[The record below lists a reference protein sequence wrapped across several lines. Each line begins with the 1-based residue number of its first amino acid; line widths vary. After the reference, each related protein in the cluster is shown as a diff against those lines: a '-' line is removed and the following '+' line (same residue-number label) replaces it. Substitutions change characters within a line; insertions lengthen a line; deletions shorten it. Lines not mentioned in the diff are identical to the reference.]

1 MGSQPSP
8 VLPSNTDLKALEAC
22 ADNTYPIRDIDH
34 IQPHGC
40 LLVVHWHDLKVV
52 QLSANTEAVLAMTTE
67 QLLGRSLGTLLSP
80 ASIEQLQTALVRAE
94 KTPQRLTFQTT
105 EKAFWIY
112 LHRQGDL
119 VVLEL
124 EPDVSDPSD
133 LESLQQQMIE
143 ALARF
148 ETADTLVNFAQIL
161 TDVVSTLLQFDR
173 VMVYRFLPDE
183 SGVVIAETKHSVL
196 EAYLGLHFP
205 ATDIPA
211 EARVLFLEKPLRW
224 IPDINY
230 QPAPLVPTLNSIT
243 AAPLDLS
250 QTWLRGVSPPH
261 VTYLQ
266 NMDVASSITIP
277 LVNEQGLWGLIACH
291 HGQPRVIDHKTRNAF
306 VMLAKLANLELSR
319 QQSQERHRYR
329 IQNNHLVATLRQAIE
344 QPEQSTQ
351 EALVQEAY
359 TFFSLFEAD
368 GLTIVFEDEVAI
380 AGNTPTQ
387 TEIASF
393 IPWLIEQGQDV
404 WSTDRLGQ
412 QYPDSQ
418 AWNYQPAGV
427 LAITI
432 ALQQPQPASYH
443 LLLFRPEQVQ
453 TVTWAGRLG
462 DSLEVSETGELSLCP
477 RNSFHLWKEQLQG
490 QSPPWSAKDLEFAA
504 DLNNMLLLAVL
515 KFSADALAAAAQQAD
530 IANQAKS
537 EFLANMS
544 HEIRTPM
551 NAVLGFTDLLQPLVH
566 DPVAQNHL
574 EAISSSGK
582 TLLALI
588 NDILDLSKIEAGQME
603 MHYEP
608 HQLGQI
614 VKDIQNIFKQKAIAK
629 GLKLRTILGE
639 SLPDV
644 LLVDEVRLRQILFN
658 LVGNALKFTEQGQV
672 DIEVDCTPGS
682 AQAGANTIDLKLSV
696 TDTGIGIP
704 VVDQQLIFH
713 AFSQSE
719 GQSKRHYEG
728 TGLGL
733 TITHRLTHL
742 MGGTITLDSQM
753 GRGSTFTCRFPSV
766 EVVQVMGQSSPENTP
781 IAKVDN
787 DFNKFPAM
795 KILVADDIQ
804 SNRNL
809 LAGYLNETIHTLMF
823 AYDGQQTLEVVDMHH
838 PDLILLDL
846 RMPQLDGQAVAAILK
861 ANPATQEI
869 PIILVTASLP
879 YEENVTDIS
888 ELCDGILLKPVQ
900 KQELFTAMQIALANL
915 EKTEESTSPTS
926 ELPTRQLSSTELVQL
941 ADQLRDLESYV
952 WQDAQT
958 TLDIENIERLGD
970 SLRDICQYYPY
981 PPLKEY
987 VQTLLEQL
995 DAFDWEQ
1002 IPETVTYFPILL
1014 RLLEAE
1020 ILDQKAN

>member
-1 MGSQPSP
+1 MSPKPSP
-8 VLPSNTDLKALEAC
+8 ILPTNADLQALEAC
-22 ADNTYPIRDIDH
+22 EEYPIRDIEH

-40 LLVVHWHDLKVV
+40 LLVVHWHNLKVV
-52 QLSANTEAVLAMTTE
+52 QLSANATLAMAAE
-67 QLLGRSLGTLLSP
+67 QILGQSLTTLLP
-80 ASIEQLQTALVRAE
+80 AADIEQLQAALARSE
-94 KTPQRLTFQTT
+94 KTPQRLTFKAT
-105 EKAFWIY
+105 EKAFWVY
-112 LHRQGDL
+112 PHRQGEL

-124 EPDVSDPSD
+124 EPDVSELFDI
-133 LESLQQQMIE
+133 ESLQQQMIE

-148 ETADTLVNFAQIL
+148 ETADTLMSFAQTL
-161 TDVVSTLLQFDR
+161 TKVISTLLQFDR
-173 VMVYRFLPDE
+173 VMVYRFLPDD
-183 SGVVIAETKHSVL
+183 SGVVIAETAHPDL

-211 EARVLFLEKPLRW
+211 EARALFLENPLRW

-230 QPAPLVPTLNSIT
+230 QPVPLVPAINPIT
-243 AAPLDLS
+243 AAPLNLS

-291 HGQPRVIDHKTRNAF
+291 HGQTRSIDHKTRSAF
-306 VMLAKLANLELSR
+306 IMLAKLANLELMR
-319 QQSQERHRYR
+319 QQSRERHRYR
-329 IQNNHLVATLRQAIE
+329 AHNKHLIATLRQAIE
-344 QPEQSTQ
+344 QTVQSTQ
-351 EALVQEAY
+351 QSLLQEAH
-359 TFFSLFEAD
+359 TFLNLFEAN
-368 GLTIVFEDEVAI
+368 GLAIVFEQEVAI

-393 IPWLIEQGQDV
+393 IPWLLEQGQDV

-412 QYPDSQ
+412 HYPDSQ
-418 AWNYQPAGV
+418 AWDYQPAGV

-453 TVTWAGRLG
+453 TVTWAGRLS
-462 DSLEVSETGELSLCP
+462 DSLEVSDTGKLSLCP
-477 RNSFHLWKEQLQG
+477 RNSFHLWQEQLQG
-490 QSPPWSAKDLEFAA
+490 QSLPWSAKDLEFATE
-504 DLNNMLLLAVL
+504 LNNMLMLAVL
-515 KFSADALAAAAQQAD
+515 KFSADALAAAAKQAD

-566 DPVAQNHL
+566 DAVAQNHL
-574 EAISSSGK
+574 EAISSSGR

-603 MHYEP
+603 AHYEP
-608 HQLGQI
+608 HQLDCI

-658 LVGNALKFTEQGQV
+658 LVGNALKFTEQGRV
-672 DIEVDCTPGS
+672 DIEVDCTPAVS
-682 AQAGANTIDLKLSV
+682 QAGANTIDLKLSV

-704 VVDQQLIFH
+704 ADDQQLIFH
-713 AFSQSE
+713 AFSQSD
-719 GQSKRHYEG
+719 GQSKRRYEG

-733 TITHRLTHL
+733 AITHRLTHL
-742 MGGTITLDSQM
+742 MGGTITLDSQV
-753 GRGSTFTCRFPSV
+753 GRGSTFTCCFPRV
-766 EVVQVMGQSSPENTP
+766 EVVQAMGQSSTETTS
-781 IAKVDN
+781 IAAVDN
-787 DFNKFPAM
+787 DFNQFPAM

-804 SNRNL
+804 SNRDL
-809 LAGYLNETIHTLMF
+809 LAGYLSETIHTLIF
-823 AYDGQQTLEVVDMHH
+823 AYDGQQTLELVDMHH

-846 RMPQLDGQAVAAILK
+846 RMPRLDGQEVVSKLK
-861 ANPATQEI
+861 ADPSIQEI
-869 PIILVTASLP
+869 PIIFVTASLP

-888 ELCDGILLKPVQ
+888 ELGDGILLKPVQ
-900 KQELFTAMQIALANL
+900 KQELFTAMQAALANSENDGEPATL
-915 EKTEESTSPTS
+915 TSK
-926 ELPTRQLSSTELVQL
+926 LPTRQLTSTELGQL
-941 ADQLRDLESYV
+941 AEQLRGIESRV
-952 WQDAQT
+952 WQAAQT
-958 TLDIENIERLGD
+958 TLEIGNIEEFSD
-970 SLRDICQYYPY
+970 SLQDIYQRYPY
-981 PPLKEY
+981 PPLKDY
-987 VQTLLEQL
+987 VQTLSEQL
-995 DAFDWEQ
+995 DIFDWEQ
-1002 IPETVTYFPILL
+1002 IPETITNFPTLL
-1014 RLLEAE
+1014 QLLEAD
-1020 ILDQKAN
+1020 ILAQKES